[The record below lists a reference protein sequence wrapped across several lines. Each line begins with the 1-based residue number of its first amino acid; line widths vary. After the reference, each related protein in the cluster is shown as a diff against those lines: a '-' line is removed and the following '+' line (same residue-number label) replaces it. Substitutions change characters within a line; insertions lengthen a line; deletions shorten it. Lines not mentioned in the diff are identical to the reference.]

1 MSLTTDKPE
10 LLSRDVMLVT
20 YTDKPVLLSRDVM
33 FVTYHRQ
40 ARATK

>member
-10 LLSRDVMLVT
+10 LLSRDVMFVT
-20 YTDKPVLLSRDVM
+20 YTDKPELLSRDVM